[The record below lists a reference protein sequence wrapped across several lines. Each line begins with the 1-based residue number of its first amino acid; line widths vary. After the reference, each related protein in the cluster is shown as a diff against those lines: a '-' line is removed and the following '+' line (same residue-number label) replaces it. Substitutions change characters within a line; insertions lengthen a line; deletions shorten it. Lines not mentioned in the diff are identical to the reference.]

1 MVWESNT
8 TSSRRLTRRS
18 LLQDAARA
26 GVGVV
31 GLALAGCGGP
41 AIFNEPDAVNEALPR
56 PATTGQVDDEGTE
69 AEDGMNVGRQ
79 QMRESDDS
87 SVRVLTVS
95 PTSSGPDHDI
105 VDPFG
110 WRQLYHWRRLTTAAN
125 NGLSPRYGGDVTLS
139 TPSPVTWSP
148 IPQGVAAYIY
158 GHQSDVLPLLYSQ
171 LIVLSSG
178 DEANAHY
185 PTIEGDLALGWE
197 IADPTTI
204 VFTLRRDVK
213 WASTAQAD
221 GRSLQASD
229 VQAMHERY
237 RQLGAPQAATYE
249 AVDQIDADDAAAVI
263 TFRLSEP
270 SSAILNQMTAS
281 AHVVLPPDWEPDP
294 TEDPTRSSGLRM
306 PPAGT
311 GPFVFRHWGGQGSTW
326 SLTRN
331 LEYFKRDP
339 VTGDRLPYIDSI
351 NGGVLASRRAR
362 YESLLA
368 RDEVWRDWADRRF
381 DGLRLQSPSELSD
394 AFDLFPD
401 AVAQVAAP
409 TPGRAPK
416 LGFLAGGAHPIVDGR
431 VRLALSIALDRQR
444 LGEEWHYG
452 LAAPDCGMNW
462 TFVADDESDWGF
474 REWPWT
480 IEELGGNY
488 EHDAERARLLLDAAG
503 YDSSNPLEIGIDL
516 GRTADTDIFPW
527 PLIPVSRL
535 HSIADQWRSA
545 LADSANV
552 ELFWQITAWS
562 ERRGNLS
569 NQINLPD
576 DRANITA
583 PIQMPR
589 YAGDAEVVDWQQPA
603 APFASPVPGFDRGP
617 SDDQLQAL
625 AELEPMWRAQRR
637 ALDPMERSE
646 ILESIRRR
654 RDEQLQEIH
663 LVNPYGLHVRHGNVF
678 NLRATFVGHDPMAVS
693 KQLERTWKI
702 TDGEDGG

>member
-1 MVWESNT
+1 M
-8 TSSRRLTRRS
+8 
-18 LLQDAARA
+18 
-26 GVGVV
+26 
-31 GLALAGCGGP
+31 
-41 AIFNEPDAVNEALPR
+41 
-56 PATTGQVDDEGTE
+56 
-69 AEDGMNVGRQ
+69 
-79 QMRESDDS
+79 
-87 SVRVLTVS
+87 
-95 PTSSGPDHDI
+95 
-105 VDPFG
+105 
-110 WRQLYHWRRLTTAAN
+110 
-125 NGLSPRYGGDVTLS
+125 TLS

-158 GHQSDVLPLLYSQ
+158 GNQPDVLPLLYSQ

-197 IADPTTI
+197 IADPMTI
-204 VFTLRRDVK
+204 VFNLRRDVK

-221 GRSLQASD
+221 GRSLRASD
-229 VQAMHERY
+229 VRAMHERF

-249 AVDQIDADDAAAVI
+249 AVDQIDADDAAATV
-263 TFRLSEP
+263 TFRLTEP

-311 GPFVFRHWGGQGSTW
+311 GPFVFRHWGGQNSTW

-339 VTGDRLPYIDSI
+339 ATGDRLPYIDSI

-401 AVAQVAAP
+401 AVAQVTAP

-462 TFVADDESDWGF
+462 TFVADDESGWGF

-480 IEELGGNY
+480 IEEWEETTSTPQSG
-488 EHDAERARLLLDAAG
+488 RACC
-503 YDSSNPLEIGIDL
+503 
-516 GRTADTDIFPW
+516 
-527 PLIPVSRL
+527 
-535 HSIADQWRSA
+535 
-545 LADSANV
+545 
-552 ELFWQITAWS
+552 
-562 ERRGNLS
+562 
-569 NQINLPD
+569 
-576 DRANITA
+576 
-583 PIQMPR
+583 
-589 YAGDAEVVDWQQPA
+589 
-603 APFASPVPGFDRGP
+603 
-617 SDDQLQAL
+617 
-625 AELEPMWRAQRR
+625 
-637 ALDPMERSE
+637 
-646 ILESIRRR
+646 
-654 RDEQLQEIH
+654 
-663 LVNPYGLHVRHGNVF
+663 
-678 NLRATFVGHDPMAVS
+678 
-693 KQLERTWKI
+693 
-702 TDGEDGG
+702 